1 MAGVTGKLLE
11 ANVCRVSGRKFTV
24 SRKRVNMTLT
34 MNAGALSPESI
45 RKLNELSGENVKV
58 CMQCATC
65 TGMCPMAAEMEFSPR
80 KVMHLAQFGLQSKL
94 KDINTYWKCASCH
107 ACTVKCPRGID
118 IARVMEALRQ
128 LSLRTGKNH
137 IEPSEM
143 SAETIAELPQIALV
157 AGFRKLT
164 S

>member
-1 MAGVTGKLLE
+1 
-11 ANVCRVSGRKFTV
+11 
-24 SRKRVNMTLT
+24 MTLK
-34 MNAGALSPESI
+34 MNAGTLSPESTK
-45 RKLNELSGENVKV
+45 KLNELSGENVKV

-65 TGMCPMAAEMEFSPR
+65 TGMCPMAAEMELSPR
-80 KVMHLAQFGLQSKL
+80 MVMHLAQFGLQSRL
-94 KDINTYWKCASCH
+94 EEINTYWKCASCH

-118 IARVMEALRQ
+118 IAKVMEALRQ
-128 LSLRTGKNH
+128 KSLRTGENH

-143 SAETIAELPQIALV
+143 SAEAIAEMPQIALV